1 MNDSEATAQTGD
13 GADQVQVE
21 ITDCPAEDAHKVF
34 RALNALFSSDRAA
47 EDAPQGS
54 AGPGPTVWAMTVD
67 VSAAAA
73 APAQPCRLTEP
84 VTVTLQGG
92 PWAADRLHA
101 GLASVFTVHDVGSAS
116 GDQEQE
122 RQLRLSTRQIAA

>member
-1 MNDSEATAQTGD
+1 MNDSEATARIGD

-21 ITDCPAEDAHKVF
+21 ITDCPAEDAHTVF
-34 RALNALFSSDRAA
+34 GALNALFSSDRAT
-47 EDAPQGS
+47 EDVPQSS
-54 AGPGPTVWAMTVD
+54 AGPGPTVWTMTVD
-67 VSAAAA
+67 VSAAPAA
-73 APAQPCRLTEP
+73 ARPGRLTEP

-101 GLASVFTVHDVGSAS
+101 GLASVFTVQDAGSAS

>member
-21 ITDCPAEDAHKVF
+21 ITDCPADDAHTVVG
-34 RALNALFSSDRAA
+34 ALNALFSSDRAT

-67 VSAAAA
+67 VSEEPAA
-73 APAQPCRLTEP
+73 AQPCRLTGP

-92 PWAADRLHA
+92 PWAADRLHT
-101 GLASVFTVHDVGSAS
+101 GLASVFTVQDVGSAA

>member
-21 ITDCPAEDAHKVF
+21 ITDCPADDAHTVVG
-34 RALNALFSSDRAA
+34 ALNALFSSDRAT

-67 VSAAAA
+67 VSEEPAA
-73 APAQPCRLTEP
+73 AQPCRLTVP

-92 PWAADRLHA
+92 PWAADRLHT
-101 GLASVFTVHDVGSAS
+101 GLASVFTVQDVGSAA